1 MLIIPA
7 IDIKEGK
14 VVRLKQ
20 GKFNTKKIYSVNP
33 IETARYWQRQGA
45 KLIHLVNLD
54 GASTGKIKNFSLIK
68 ELVKRINIPVEYGG
82 GIRDIRTIERL
93 LNMGM
98 YRVVIGTRALDE
110 VFLAKLFKR
119 FKDKVIVSI
128 DTKAGRVFTQGWL
141 VKSKG
146 LSPDCLAST
155 LKKIGFREVIF
166 TDIRRDGML
175 KGPNIRETKKVLR
188 TGLRVIASGGVS
200 SLQDI
205 SRLAALSRQGLSG
218 VIVGKALYEEKFTLG
233 EALKTVKKRRKD
245 VQDNQ

>member
-14 VVRLKQ
+14 VVRLRQ
-20 GKFNTKKIYSVNP
+20 GKFNAKKIYSSNP
-33 IETARYWQRQGA
+33 IETARHWQRQGA

-54 GASTGKIKNFSLIK
+54 GASTGRIKNLPLVK

-98 YRVVIGTRALDE
+98 YRVVVGTCALNK

-128 DTKAGRVFTQGWL
+128 DAKAGRVFTQGWV
-141 VKSKG
+141 VKSKV
-146 LSPDCLAST
+146 LSPDCLAGS

-166 TDIRRDGML
+166 TDIARDGML
-175 KGPNIRETKKVLR
+175 KGPSIGETKKILR
-188 TGLRVIASGGVS
+188 VGLRVIASGGVS

-205 SRLAALSRQGLSG
+205 LRLAALSKQGLTG
-218 VIVGKALYEEKFTLG
+218 VIVGKALYEAKFTLS
-233 EALKTVKKRRKD
+233 EALKTVKKRRQD
-245 VQDNQ
+245 VQDSQ